1 MGCSGI
7 CTNIMTGA
15 LGTMV
20 RTLHLGVIFHAPSR
34 PIIKREGMDS
44 QGVHVP
50 PDLQSYFI
58 TRLQVKYTNFTRK
71 RLRTNKYT
79 VF

>member
-15 LGTMV
+15 LGTIV

-44 QGVHVP
+44 QGAHVP

-58 TRLQVKYTNFTRK
+58 TRLQIKYTNFTRK